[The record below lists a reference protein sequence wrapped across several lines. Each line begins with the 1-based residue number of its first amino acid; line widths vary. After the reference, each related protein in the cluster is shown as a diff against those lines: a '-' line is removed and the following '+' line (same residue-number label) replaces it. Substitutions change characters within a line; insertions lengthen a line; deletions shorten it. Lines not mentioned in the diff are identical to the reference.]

1 MKNQCKWIT
10 AAGVLLLF
18 AGIGLSL
25 CVGAKQLSIQQI
37 LHGIFQYQGT
47 LEDQLVRDVRLPR
60 IIAGACIGGFL
71 ASVGAMMQG
80 VLRNPVTEPSIMGVT
95 QGAVL
100 AVAIST
106 VTSSFFGSNFIAA
119 LIGASVSG
127 LLVLLFTLQKASHQH
142 ISKIL
147 LAGTSLGMFFISLA
161 SIIALIGNRSNE
173 LAFWVAGGLRTIQW
187 HQVAIL
193 VSVGSIF
200 FVLCMLLTNK
210 INILAMGDEVA
221 TGLGISSYQTKSK
234 VIVYTIPICA
244 VCVACAGNISFLGL
258 FVPHVLRK
266 LKCQDYRV
274 LVPLSFIYG
283 AVVLVFA
290 DILARLLLAPYEL
303 PVGVFTAI
311 IGVPIFLWL
320 VRKENR

>member
-1 MKNQCKWIT
+1 MSKQSKWIT

-18 AGIGLSL
+18 ASIGLSL
-25 CVGAKQLSIQQI
+25 CVGAKQLSFQEI
-37 LHGIFQYQGT
+37 LHGLLHYQGS

-71 ASVGAMMQG
+71 ASIGAVMQG

-95 QGAVL
+95 QGAVF

-106 VTSSFFGSNFIAA
+106 STSSFLGSNFIAA
-119 LIGASVSG
+119 FIGASFSG
-127 LLVLLFTLQKASHQH
+127 ILVLLFTLQKASHQN

-147 LAGTSLGMFFISLA
+147 LFGTSLGMFFISLA
-161 SIIALIGNRSNE
+161 SIIALIGNRSSE
-173 LAFWVAGGLRTIQW
+173 LAFWVAGGLRNLQW
-187 HQVAIL
+187 HQVGIL
-193 VSVGSIF
+193 ISIGSIF
-200 FVLCMLLTNK
+200 FILCIALTKK

-221 TGLGISSYQTKSK
+221 TILGISSYHTKIK
-234 VIVYTIPICA
+234 AIAYTIPICA
-244 VCVACAGNISFLGL
+244 VCVACAGNISFVGL
-258 FVPHVLRK
+258 FVSHVLRK
-266 LKCQDYRV
+266 VKCQDYRI

-283 AVVLVFA
+283 AIVLVFA
-290 DILARLLLAPYEL
+290 DILARVLLAPYEL
-303 PVGVFTAI
+303 PVGVFTAV